1 MAPGAEST
9 QTVEDVTTATPD
21 ATMQPQSPPVARAAV
36 ARVTGLSREVLNLL
50 PRPDVPPPDKDVLP
64 ADVGPSILVSYV
76 RARVPPDGG
85 WTGELADSGQHCITG

>member
-9 QTVEDVTTATPD
+9 RTVEDVTTATPA
-21 ATMQPQSPPVARAAV
+21 ATMQPQSPPVAIAAV
-36 ARVTGLSREVLNLL
+36 ARLSREVLNLY
-50 PRPDVPPPDKDVLP
+50 PRPDVPPPARDVLP
-64 ADVGPSILVSYV
+64 ADVGPSIVVSYV